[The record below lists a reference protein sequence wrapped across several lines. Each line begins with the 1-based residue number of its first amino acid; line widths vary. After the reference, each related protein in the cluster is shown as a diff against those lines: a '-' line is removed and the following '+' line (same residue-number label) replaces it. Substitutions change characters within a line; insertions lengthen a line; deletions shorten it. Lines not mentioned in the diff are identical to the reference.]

1 MPARVVGDNRHVAS
15 TQTGAHAAVKSS
27 RHVRRLRR
35 RWTWWLGVLLIVGGL
50 GLLGYVAWQFWG
62 TNWVSHRTHER
73 IVSQVEEEWERD
85 ATGSTGTAGAAVEV
99 PEGNVTALVRI
110 PRFGDDYVVPVLE
123 GTTDDVLAAGFGH
136 FEDAADPGQVGN
148 YAIAAHRVTHGEPLR
163 RMPDL
168 RPGDEVVVETRTAT
182 YTYELTTG
190 GDDLVVPFTAGWVV
204 DPLPDN
210 PDPGGVEP
218 NQAQGQR
225 LITLTTCSEL
235 FHTDDRLVA
244 FGVLKERTPRR

>member
-1 MPARVVGDNRHVAS
+1 MAS
-15 TQTGAHAAVKSS
+15 TQTGAHAATPPS

-73 IVSQVEEEWERD
+73 IVSQVAKEWQD
-85 ATGSTGTAGAAVEV
+85 GSTGTTGTTGSTGTAGAAVEV
-99 PEGNVTALVRI
+99 AEGNVTALVRI

-123 GTTDDVLAAGFGH
+123 GTDDDVLAAGYGH
-136 FEDAADPGQVGN
+136 FEDAAGPGQLGN

-163 RMPDL
+163 HMPEL
-168 RPGDEVVVETRTAT
+168 RPGDEIVVETRDAT

-210 PDPGGVEP
+210 PEPGGVEP
-218 NQAQGQR
+218 DQQQGQR

-235 FHTDDRLVA
+235 FHTDNRLVA
-244 FGVLKERTPRR
+244 FGVLKDRTPR